1 MGNGGELANSDF
13 LEMFEAMKI
22 AVKVTASEAPFSN
35 KVVERNDLTIADMLD
50 KVLEESHLDEDLA
63 LAWCFNAKITLAN
76 VHGFSPFQLALWQNP
91 NFSSTFSD
99 KPPAYVEQGDG
110 KIFIGDLTSLYKT
123 REEFVASEASE
134 KINRALSN
142 KVRSG
147 GDTIYFTRDSVYFK
161 MVKVK
166 R

>member
-1 MGNGGELANSDF
+1 M
-13 LEMFEAMKI
+13 
-22 AVKVTASEAPFSN
+22 
-35 KVVERNDLTIADMLD
+35 
-50 KVLEESHLDEDLA
+50 
-63 LAWCFNAKITLAN
+63 
-76 VHGFSPFQLALWQNP
+76 
-91 NFSSTFSD
+91 
-99 KPPAYVEQGDG
+99 EQGDG

-161 MVKVK
+161 MVKAK